1 MDSGIVW
8 FFNFLYVKVLEPVPN
23 RAGANL
29 QMVSQEL
36 LIADNSAT
44 GRVDVFSEEGIQASG
59 PRIAL

>member
-1 MDSGIVW
+1 
-8 FFNFLYVKVLEPVPN
+8 EPVPN